1 MTDILN
7 ISKKLQQQTKRK
19 DMIKN
24 ISVLSLALITLISF
38 EVQAQEQAQ
47 AEVGNLESSNMM
59 VVEEGYVVESTTP
72 QQASPQEKTRIRQQ

>member
-1 MTDILN
+1 
-7 ISKKLQQQTKRK
+7 
-19 DMIKN
+19 MIKN